1 MKALTEQQKQN
12 QQNARRGIWKHI
24 GENYLSVIPI
34 VLVVTVLYFVHIDD
48 QFTTPFFVAFLMCA
62 AVIGLGLSLFTAGAD
77 LSMTRIGTI
86 VGGTLFKQRKMWLI
100 VLMTFIIGVL
110 VTVAEPDLKVMAS
123 QIGWDET
130 QLIIFVGVGVGLF
143 VVFGVIRIV
152 FNQNLNVMFLA
163 FYALVFALA
172 GLMSE
177 DGKGLFLPIA
187 FDSGGVTTGPVTVPF
202 ILAFGA
208 GLAASKNT
216 NGRSGEDAFG
226 LTALAS
232 VGPIITV
239 MIMSLF
245 LPVNEL
251 SYKWDVSALVG
262 VTDWGV
268 FWNVI
273 VQSGSQIILNELLNV
288 MIAIL
293 PLAVFFLIYN
303 WLFVRMSWKQVVGI
317 FVGLIYAY
325 LGLVVFLSAVN
336 LGFLPVAQEL
346 GFSLGAAGHPEF
358 FPVAVLIG
366 GLFGLF
372 GVLAEPAVHVLVQQ
386 IETLSEG
393 TIKSRQVLLVMALSI
408 GGGVAL
414 AIVRA
419 HFGFSILWYMVPG
432 YVIALALTFVV
443 PKIYTSIA
451 FDSGGVASGPMAS
464 TFVMPFAI
472 GFTYAAGYANA
483 KAAGMDM
490 TYGSGAASDVFAS
503 SATQSYMS
511 NYVFQNAFGCVS
523 MIAMM
528 PLIVIQLMGLYAEI
542 KRAIILKK
550 VQEKF
555 IEPDDLQVIH
565 FAEASK

>member
-1 MKALTEQQKQN
+1 
-12 QQNARRGIWKHI
+12 
-24 GENYLSVIPI
+24 
-34 VLVVTVLYFVHIDD
+34 
-48 QFTTPFFVAFLMCA
+48 
-62 AVIGLGLSLFTAGAD
+62 
-77 LSMTRIGTI
+77 
-86 VGGTLFKQRKMWLI
+86 
-100 VLMTFIIGVL
+100 
-110 VTVAEPDLKVMAS
+110 
-123 QIGWDET
+123 
-130 QLIIFVGVGVGLF
+130 
-143 VVFGVIRIV
+143 
-152 FNQNLNVMFLA
+152 MFLA

-177 DGKGLFLPIA
+177 MGRGSFLPIA

-325 LGLVVFLSAVN
+325 LGLVIFLSAVN

-393 TIKSRQVLLVMALSI
+393 TIKSRQVLLIMALSI

-451 FDSGGVASGPMAS
+451 FRFRRRRLRTDGLDLRHAFRDWLHLCRRLRECQSGRD
-464 TFVMPFAI
+464 
-472 GFTYAAGYANA
+472 GY
-483 KAAGMDM
+483 DLWQRR
-490 TYGSGAASDVFAS
+490 ASDVFAS

>member
-1 MKALTEQQKQN
+1 MVQLTAQQKQN
-12 QQNARRGIWKHI
+12 QQTARRNAFKHI

-34 VLVVTVLYFVHIDD
+34 VLVVTVLYFLHLDSKFTIQV
-48 QFTTPFFVAFLMCA
+48 FTTFLLSAF
-62 AVIGLGLSLFTAGAD
+62 VIGLGLSLFTAGAD

-86 VGGTLFKQRKMWLI
+86 VGETLFKKRKIWLI
-100 VLMTFIIGVL
+100 VIMTFIIGVL
-110 VTVAEPDLKVMAS
+110 VTVAEPDLNVMAAE
-123 QIGWDET
+123 IKWNKI
-130 QLIIFVGVGVGLF
+130 QLIAFVGVGVGLF
-143 VVFGVIRIV
+143 VVFGVLRII
-152 FNQNLNVMFLA
+152 FNKNLNIMFLA
-163 FYALVFALA
+163 FYAIVFALA

-208 GLAASKNT
+208 GLAASRNS

-245 LPVNEL
+245 LPVNQL
-251 SYKWDVSALVG
+251 SYDMDTSALIG
-262 VTDWGV
+262 ISSWGD
-268 FWNVI
+268 FWPI
-273 VQSGSQIILNELLNV
+273 FFQLSGSLIVSQLESV
-288 MIAIL
+288 AIAIA

-317 FVGLIYAY
+317 MIGLVYAY
-325 LGLVVFLSAVN
+325 LGLVIFLTAVN
-336 LGFLPVAQEL
+336 VGFLPIAQEL
-346 GFSLGAAGHPEF
+346 GITLGDTSHPEF
-358 FPVAVLIG
+358 FPIAILIG

-372 GVLAEPAVHVLVQQ
+372 GVLAEPAVHVLVKQ
-386 IETLSEG
+386 IEKISEG
-393 TIKSRQVLLVMALSI
+393 TIKSRQVLIIMALSI
-408 GGGVAL
+408 GVGVAL

-419 HFGFSILWYMVPG
+419 HYGFSILWYMVPG
-432 YVIALALTFVV
+432 YTIALALTFLV
-443 PKIYTSIA
+443 PKIYASIA

-464 TFVMPFAI
+464 TFVLPFAI
-472 GFTYAAGYANA
+472 GFAYANRP
-483 KAAGMDM
+483 
-490 TYGSGAASDVFAS
+490 SDSTAVFAD
-503 SATQSYMS
+503 
-511 NYVFQNAFGCVS
+511 AFGCVS

-542 KRAIILKK
+542 KRSIILRK
-550 VQEKF
+550 VREQF

>member
-1 MKALTEQQKQN
+1 
-12 QQNARRGIWKHI
+12 
-24 GENYLSVIPI
+24 
-34 VLVVTVLYFVHIDD
+34 
-48 QFTTPFFVAFLMCA
+48 
-62 AVIGLGLSLFTAGAD
+62 
-77 LSMTRIGTI
+77 
-86 VGGTLFKQRKMWLI
+86 
-100 VLMTFIIGVL
+100 
-110 VTVAEPDLKVMAS
+110 
-123 QIGWDET
+123 
-130 QLIIFVGVGVGLF
+130 
-143 VVFGVIRIV
+143 
-152 FNQNLNVMFLA
+152 MFLA

-245 LPVNEL
+245 LPVDKLTYLWN
-251 SYKWDVSALVG
+251 VSALIG

-268 FWNVI
+268 FWNVLGQ
-273 VQSGSQIILNELLNV
+273 VGGQIFLDELLNV
-288 MIAIL
+288 MIAVL

-303 WLFVRMSWKQVVGI
+303 WLFVRMSWKQVAAI
-317 FVGLIYAY
+317 LVGLIYAY
-325 LGLVVFLSAVN
+325 LGLVIFLSAVN
-336 LGFLPVAQEL
+336 IGFLPIAQEVGFAL
-346 GFSLGAAGHPEF
+346 GDAAHPEYF
-358 FPVAVLIG
+358 SIAVLVG
-366 GLFGLF
+366 GLFALF

-393 TIKSRQVLLVMALSI
+393 TIKSKQVLLVMALSI

-472 GFTYAAGYANA
+472 GYTYASGYANA
-483 KAAGMDM
+483 QAKGMDM
-490 TYGSGAASDVFAS
+490 SYIGGVTSKGFAS
-503 SATQSYMS
+503 AETESYMS

-542 KRAIILKK
+542 KRAILLKK
-550 VQEKF
+550 VQERF

-565 FAEASK
+565 FSEAKV